1 MTVEIITRKKCR
13 QVNTLEGIQVHLGI
27 LSESIYRLYDPNRK
41 SIKEIINFMEVIYV
55 KQKYQITGKYPG
67 IKNSSL

>member
-41 SIKEIINFMEVIYV
+41 SIKEIINFY
-55 KQKYQITGKYPG
+55 GG
-67 IKNSSL
+67 NLC